1 MRWSS
6 FLLPFSLLG
15 ACAGVLAAKSDPAT
29 TFQDFHQ
36 KALSSNPIKLD
47 DASYKKVTGLPRDY
61 TVAVLLTALDA
72 RYACQMCRDFD
83 PEWKLLSKSWIKGDK
98 AGDSKTLFTTLDFND
113 GRDTFM
119 SLGLQ
124 TAPVLLLFQP
134 STGEFAV
141 ANTDP
146 VRFDFTSGAPSAE
159 SVRNW
164 LSRHLPGRPVPEVNR
179 PTNWFAIFLAI
190 TTVAGIGTTIVSL
203 WPYIGP
209 IIQHRRLWQFIS
221 LMVILGCTCGTMFNV
236 IRNVPYAGH
245 DGKGHVSFFAGGFQ
259 SQFQLESQIIG
270 ALYGALAF
278 CAIGLADKAPRI
290 GGVKL
295 QQTMVI
301 AYAGVLLV
309 LYSFLL
315 SIFRIKN
322 GGYPFALPPFL

>member
-6 FLLPFSLLG
+6 ILLPFSLLG
-15 ACAGVLAAKSDPAT
+15 AGVLAAKSDPAT
-29 TFQDFHQ
+29 TFKDFHQ
-36 KALSSNPIKLD
+36 KSLSSTPIKLD

-61 TVAVLLTALDA
+61 TVAVLLTALDS

-83 PEWKLLSKSWIKGDK
+83 PEWKLLSKSWAKGDK
-98 AGDSKTLFTTLDFND
+98 AGDSKTLFTVLDFND
-113 GRDTFM
+113 GRETFM

-146 VRFDFTSGAPSAE
+146 VRYDFTSGAPTAE

-164 LSRHLPGRPVPEVNR
+164 VSRYLPGRPVPEVNR
-179 PTNWFAIFLAI
+179 PTNWFAIILAL
-190 TTVAGIGTTIVSL
+190 TTVAGIGTTLVTL

-209 IIQHRRLWQFIS
+209 VIQHRRLWQFIS
-221 LMVILGCTCGTMFNV
+221 LMTILGCTCGTMFNI

-290 GGVKL
+290 GGVKT
-295 QQTMVI
+295 QQTMVVL
-301 AYAGVLLV
+301 YAGVMLV

-315 SIFRIKN
+315 SIFRVKN